1 MRTELLEAF
10 VAVAEER
17 HFGRAADRLHLGQSP
32 LSQQIRRLE
41 AEAGVRLFERSTRRV
56 ELTAAG
62 EALLARAPGV
72 LAGLHDA
79 LEDAR
84 RAAGGELGRLAIGF
98 TGSATFSLMP
108 SLAATLRRRLPGIRL
123 DLHGELLT
131 PEQVRRL
138 VDGSL
143 DIALLR
149 PPVRAPGLDFQIV
162 RSEPLVAVLPA
173 GHALAAADQVLVADL
188 AGEAF
193 ITYPADARSVVHEAV
208 EATCE
213 AHGFLP
219 AVALEVAETATLVS
233 FVAAGIGVSLVPASV
248 SHLSIAGAVYRP
260 LAHEHAQVDLAIAW
274 RRDDRSPAL
283 RRALGV
289 VRDELAA

>member
-1 MRTELLEAF
+1 
-10 VAVAEER
+10 
-17 HFGRAADRLHLGQSP
+17 
-32 LSQQIRRLE
+32 
-41 AEAGVRLFERSTRRV
+41 
-56 ELTAAG
+56 
-62 EALLARAPGV
+62 
-72 LAGLHDA
+72 
-79 LEDAR
+79 
-84 RAAGGELGRLAIGF
+84 
-98 TGSATFSLMP
+98 MP
-108 SLAATLRRRLPGIRL
+108 
-123 DLHGELLT
+123 
-131 PEQVRRL
+131 
-138 VDGSL
+138 
-143 DIALLR
+143 
-149 PPVRAPGLDFQIV
+149 
-162 RSEPLVAVLPA
+162 
-173 GHALAAADQVLVADL
+173 VADL
-188 AGEAF
+188 AGEPF

-289 VRDELAA
+289 VRDELTA

>member
-1 MRTELLEAF
+1 
-10 VAVAEER
+10 
-17 HFGRAADRLHLGQSP
+17 
-32 LSQQIRRLE
+32 
-41 AEAGVRLFERSTRRV
+41 
-56 ELTAAG
+56 
-62 EALLARAPGV
+62 
-72 LAGLHDA
+72 
-79 LEDAR
+79 
-84 RAAGGELGRLAIGF
+84 
-98 TGSATFSLMP
+98 MP

-143 DIALLR
+143 DLALLR
-149 PPVRAPGLDFQIV
+149 PPVRAPGSNS
-162 RSEPLVAVLPA
+162 RSSAASRSSPCCPPA
-173 GHALAAADQVLVADL
+173 TRLRRPIGCWSPTSPARPSSP
-188 AGEAF
+188 
-193 ITYPADARSVVHEAV
+193 TRADARSVVHEAV

-260 LAHEHAQVDLAIAW
+260 LADEHAQVDLAIAW